1 MNATAK
7 AHFDRYQQFA
17 ASALRIE
24 TVLPGEREWCCVVLF
39 YAALHLLDAYLCTK
53 SFTFAIDSHV
63 HRNLAVRQS
72 PELRRF
78 GTSYRELQD
87 LSEQVRYDP
96 GFTYKAVHHANAG
109 ANLAKVAGVLESRI
123 KKLWDFLDP
132 PRHPPRL

>member
-1 MNATAK
+1 MSEQAK

-24 TVLPGEREWCCVVLF
+24 TAIPGEGEWCCVVLF

-53 SFTFAIDSHV
+53 RFTFAIDSHV
-63 HRNLAVRQS
+63 NRNLAIRQS

-96 GFTYKAVHHANAG
+96 GFTYKALHHANAR
-109 ANLAKVAGVLESRI
+109 ANLAKVASVLELRI
-123 KKLWDFLDP
+123 KK
-132 PRHPPRL
+132 RLGIP